1 MQDFIINAVIW
12 ILALYGLIEIIKNI
26 IYIYTYTNFNS
37 DGIYVIIATKNQEE
51 KVEGFLRTT
60 IFKIHGKEEIPKN
73 IIITDLDSRD
83 NTLKIINKLQKEY
96 SFVKFLK
103 WKDCK
108 QLIEN
113 IKEN

>member
-1 MQDFIINAVIW
+1 MQDFIINAVLW

-26 IYIYTYTNFNS
+26 FYIYTYTNFNS

-51 KVEGFLRTT
+51 RIEGFLRTA
-60 IFKIHGKEEIPKN
+60 IFKICGKEERPKN
-73 IIITDLDSRD
+73 IILTDLDSQD
-83 NTLKIINKLQKEY
+83 NTLKIINILEKEY
-96 SFVKFLK
+96 KFIKILS

>member
-83 NTLKIINKLQKEY
+83 NTLKIINNLQKEDVLAFKL
-96 SFVKFLK
+96 SPL
-103 WKDCK
+103 
-108 QLIEN
+108 EN
-113 IKEN
+113 DI

>member
-51 KVEGFLRTT
+51 KVEGF
-60 IFKIHGKEEIPKN
+60 
-73 IIITDLDSRD
+73 
-83 NTLKIINKLQKEY
+83 
-96 SFVKFLK
+96 
-103 WKDCK
+103 
-108 QLIEN
+108 
-113 IKEN
+113 

>member
-1 MQDFIINAVIW
+1 MQEFIINAVIW
-12 ILALYGLIEIIKNI
+12 ILALYGLIEIIKTI
-26 IYIYTYTNFNS
+26 IYIYTYTNLNS

-51 KVEGFLRTT
+51 KIEVFLRTT
-60 IFKIHGKEEIPKN
+60 IFKIYGKEEIPKN
-73 IIITDLDSRD
+73 IVITDLDSKD
-83 NTLKIINKLQKEY
+83 NTLKIIKKLQEEY
-96 SFVKFLK
+96 GFIKFLK

>member
-1 MQDFIINAVIW
+1 MQDFIINAIIW
-12 ILALYGLIEIIKNI
+12 TLALYGLIEIIKTI

-60 IFKIHGKEEIPKN
+60 IFKICGKEELPKN
-73 IIITDLDSRD
+73 IIITDLDSSD
-83 NTLKIINKLQKEY
+83 NTLKIINNLQKEY
-96 SFVKFLK
+96 GFVKFLK

-108 QLIEN
+108 QLMEN

>member
-60 IFKIHGKEEIPKN
+60 IFKTHGKEEIPKN

-83 NTLKIINKLQKEY
+83 NTLKIINNLQKEY

>member
-51 KVEGFLRTT
+51 KVEAFCVQLYL
-60 IFKIHGKEEIPKN
+60 KSMEKKKY
-73 IIITDLDSRD
+73 
-83 NTLKIINKLQKEY
+83 LKI
-96 SFVKFLK
+96 
-103 WKDCK
+103 
-108 QLIEN
+108 
-113 IKEN
+113 

>member
-1 MQDFIINAVIW
+1 MQDFIINAVLW

-26 IYIYTYTNFNS
+26 FYIYTYTHFMS
-37 DGIYVIIATKNQEE
+37 DGLYVIIATKNQEE
-51 KVEGFLRTT
+51 RIEGLLRTA
-60 IFKIHGKEEIPKN
+60 ISKICGKEERPKN
-73 IIITDLDSRD
+73 IILTDLDSQD
-83 NTLKIINKLQKEY
+83 NTLKIINNIEKEY
-96 SFVKFLK
+96 KFIKILS

>member
-73 IIITDLDSRD
+73 IIITDLDS
-83 NTLKIINKLQKEY
+83 KIINNLQKEY

>member
-1 MQDFIINAVIW
+1 MDIGTIW
-12 ILALYGLIEIIKNI
+12 INWNYQKYYIH
-26 IYIYTYTNFNS
+26 IYIYEFNS

-83 NTLKIINKLQKEY
+83 NTLKIINNLQKEY

>member
-37 DGIYVIIATKNQEE
+37 DGIYVIIATKN
-51 KVEGFLRTT
+51 
-60 IFKIHGKEEIPKN
+60 
-73 IIITDLDSRD
+73 
-83 NTLKIINKLQKEY
+83 NTLKIINNLQKEY

>member
-1 MQDFIINAVIW
+1 MQDFIINAVLW

-26 IYIYTYTNFNS
+26 FYIYTYTNFNS

-51 KVEGFLRTT
+51 R
-60 IFKIHGKEEIPKN
+60 PKN
-73 IIITDLDSRD
+73 IILTDLDSQD
-83 NTLKIINKLQKEY
+83 NTLKIINNLEKEY
-96 SFVKFLK
+96 KFIKILS